1 VTSTD
6 GIDLVWNDAVHERL
20 TLARPTDAPLAFHR
34 RLPGYAATPLVDGSA
49 IADQLGLGQV
59 WVKDESLRL
68 ELPSFKMLGASWATY
83 RALCERLGSP
93 PDWADIGELRAAL
106 SPLGPLRLAA
116 ATDGNHGR
124 AVARMARLLGLG
136 ADIFVPSDMVAA
148 RIEGI
153 KSEGASVTVVDGDF
167 DDAVRRSATEAGDSC
182 LVISDTSW
190 PGYQE
195 VPAWVIEGYSTIFW
209 EIEAQ
214 VAAASLRAF
223 DAVLVP
229 MGVGAL
235 AAAAVGHFRAA
246 DAERAPTMVG
256 VEPLSSE
263 CVLASVRAGCLTG
276 VPGPHD
282 SIMAGLNC
290 GLPSEIAWPVLRD
303 GLTAVVG
310 IDDDFAREGMRILAS
325 LGIGAGETGAA
336 SLGGLLALV
345 RACTDEAERSRLGL
359 TPDSSVLLLMT
370 EGITD
375 PAAYQA
381 IVGASPNLTD

>member
-1 VTSTD
+1 MTREART
-6 GIDLVWNDAVHERL
+6 DLVWNPAQLDRL
-20 TLARPTDAPLAFHR
+20 AQPRPSDAPLAFHR
-34 RLPGYAATPLVDGSA
+34 RLPGYAPTPLTDASVL
-49 IADQLGLGQV
+49 ADQLGLAGV

-83 RALCERLGSP
+83 RALCARLGQTP
-93 PDWADIGELRAAL
+93 EWDDVTVLAAAVAR
-106 SPLGPLRLAA
+106 LGPLRLAA

-136 ADIFVPSDMVAA
+136 ADIFVPADMVAA
-148 RIEGI
+148 RIAGI
-153 KSEGASVTVVDGDF
+153 ESEGATVTVVDGDY
-167 DDAVRRSATEAGDSC
+167 DDAVRRSAEEAGDAC

-209 EIEAQ
+209 EIDEQ
-214 VAAASLRAF
+214 QAASGSPGF
-223 DAVLVP
+223 DTVLVP

-235 AAAAVGHFRAA
+235 AAAALGHFRAA
-246 DAERAPTMVG
+246 PGTPPEVVG

-263 CVLASVRAGCLTG
+263 CVLASIRAGQMTS
-276 VPGPHD
+276 VAGPHD

-290 GLPSEIAWPVLRD
+290 GLPSETAWPVLRD

-310 IDDDFAREGMRILAS
+310 IDDDLAREGMRLLAE

-345 RACTDEAERSRLGL
+345 RSCTDPGERSRLGL
-359 TPDSSVLLLMT
+359 SADSSVLLLMT

-375 PAAYQA
+375 PVAYEA
-381 IVGASPNLTD
+381 IVGARPS

>member
-1 VTSTD
+1 VITGDART
-6 GIDLVWNDAVHERL
+6 DLVWNPAQLPRL
-20 TLARPTDAPLAFHR
+20 EQPRPPDAPLAFHR
-34 RLPGYAATPLVDGSA
+34 RLPGYAPTPLVDASVP
-49 IADQLGLGQV
+49 ADQLGVAGGS
-59 WVKDESLRL
+59 VKDESLRL

-83 RALCERLGSP
+83 RALCDRLGETP
-93 PDWADIGELRAAL
+93 EWDDVTALAAVVAR
-106 SPLGPLRLAA
+106 LGPLRLAA

-136 ADIFVPSDMVAA
+136 ADIFVPADMVAA
-148 RIEGI
+148 RIAGI
-153 KSEGASVTVVDGDF
+153 ESEGATVTVVDGDY
-167 DDAVRRSATEAGDSC
+167 DDAVRRSAEEAGAAC

-209 EIEAQ
+209 EIEQ
-214 VAAASLRAF
+214 QLAASGAPAF
-223 DAVLVP
+223 DAIYVP

-235 AAAAVGHFRAA
+235 AAAALGHLRAA
-246 DAERAPTMVG
+246 PGTPPEVVG

-263 CVLASVRAGCLTG
+263 CVLASIRAGRLTG
-276 VPGPHD
+276 VGGPHD

-310 IDDDFAREGMRILAS
+310 IDDDLAREGMRLLAG

-336 SLGGLLALV
+336 SLGGLLALA
-345 RACTDEAERSRLGL
+345 RGCTDLVERGRLGL
-359 TPDSSVLLLMT
+359 SADSSVLLLMT

-375 PAAYQA
+375 PVAYEA
-381 IVGASPNLTD
+381 IVGARPS

>member
-1 VTSTD
+1 MST
-6 GIDLVWNDAVHERL
+6 GTGTDLVWNDHERDR
-20 TLARPTDAPLAFHR
+20 LASNRPSNAPLAFHR
-34 RLPGYAATPLVDGSA
+34 RLPGYASTPLVDGSSV
-49 IADQLGLGQV
+49 ADQLGLGAV
-59 WVKDESLRL
+59 WIKDESLRL

-83 RALCERLGSP
+83 RTLCDRLGAT
-93 PDWADIGELRAAL
+93 PDWADVRELAAL
-106 SPLGPLRLAA
+106 LSGLRPLRLAA

-124 AVARMARLLGLG
+124 AVARMARLLDLD
-136 ADIFVPSDMVAA
+136 ADIFVPSNMVGA
-148 RIEGI
+148 RIDAI
-153 KSEGASVTVVDGDF
+153 KSEGASVTVVDGDY
-167 DDAVRRSATEAGDSC
+167 DDAVRRSAEEAGDAC

-195 VPAWVIEGYSTIFW
+195 VPGWVIEGYSTIFW

-214 VAAASLRAF
+214 AVAARLPPF
-223 DAVLVP
+223 EAVLVP

-246 DAERAPTMVG
+246 DTGPQPAMIG
-256 VEPLSSE
+256 VEPLSAE
-263 CVLASVRAGCLTG
+263 CVIASIRSGRATG

-303 GLTAVVG
+303 GLTAAVG
-310 IDDDFAREGMRILAS
+310 VDDDFARQGMRILAT

-345 RACTDEAERSRLGL
+345 AACTDEAERGRLGL
-359 TPDSSVLLLMT
+359 TTDSSVLLLMT

-375 PAAYQA
+375 PVAYEA
-381 IVGASPNLTD
+381 IVGTRPS